1 MGSLNKAVVI
11 GHLGDDPNL
20 NYTDGGTAV
29 CNVSVATNENYTT
42 NDGREVDETEWHDI
56 TCWGRL
62 AEVVAE
68 HLSKGDQARF
78 EGKMETSQYTDDQ
91 GVEHYPTEIKAQEV
105 LFLGQGAA
113 SPPSG
118 DGAPAAQRSSGSGS
132 SGGGPDDPGED
143 FEPDD
148 ELPF

>member
-1 MGSLNKAVVI
+1 MGSLNRAVVI
-11 GHLGDDPNL
+11 GHLGTTPEL

-29 CNVSVATNENYTT
+29 CNVTVATNEEYTT
-42 NDGREVDETEWHDI
+42 SDGRDISETEWHDV

-68 HLSKGDQARF
+68 YLSKGDQARF
-78 EGKMETSQYTDDQ
+78 EGKMVTSEYKDSQ

-105 LFLGQGAA
+105 LFLGDGPSTA
-113 SPPSG
+113 PSG
-118 DGAPAAQRSSGSGS
+118 DGAPASQGQQAPKDQGR
-132 SGGGPDDPGED
+132 DAGED